1 MQNGICVTPT
11 HVTCAP
17 PKEMQNGACVTPTP
31 VTCVPPKEMQNGA
44 CVTPTPVTC
53 VPPKVL
59 QNGACDYCP
68 SGQIEYVER
77 CISCKNHEI
86 IYLNKCTWIMDILK
100 DEFGKPKLCLST
112 RKLLREYT
120 GSCVRVVDS
129 NKKEIDI
136 GFDSKGMIDY
146 GEFLKL
152 KEPVFVYI
160 WYDQSGYNNQMGR
173 DLFHGYRWNKD
184 SFGAQN
190 GMPQL
195 TFVTMASGLN
205 KPIISFSNTQMVT
218 DGPVTL
224 SKLGI
229 TNQKHCIV
237 SSVSSSQQGIQFIYS
252 SASSGSNEIH
262 LNGSSGVRYITDNNT
277 YLDVGSNGRYTD
289 GKYHTFVQTGGDPLK
304 DQNDLIMV
312 DNIKSFSYLLSKRIQ
327 TNSNAPLAIGTKL
340 SGVGDGKF
348 YLKGDIS
355 EFIIF
360 PTEPFSNNNF
370 FDLIE
375 LYIEN
380 VKTYNDFGYLT

>member
-1 MQNGICVTPT
+1 MQNGVCVTPTPVTCVPPKEMQNGICVTPT
-11 HVTCAP
+11 HVTCA
-17 PKEMQNGACVTPTP
+17 
-31 VTCVPPKEMQNGA
+31 PPKEMQNGA

-195 TFVTMASGLN
+195 TFVTMDSGLK
-205 KPIISFSNTQMVT
+205 KPIISFSNTEMVT
-218 DGPVTL
+218 TGITL
-224 SKLGI
+224 SNLGI
-229 TNQKHCIV
+229 TNPNHCIV

-252 SASSGSNEIH
+252 SFSSGSTEMH
-262 LNGSSGVRYITDNNT
+262 LNGSSGVRYIMDNNSFIDKG
-277 YLDVGSNGRYTD
+277 LNGQYTD
-289 GKYHTFVQTGGDPLK
+289 GKYHTFVQRGGDPSK
-304 DQNDLIMV
+304 GQNDSLMV
-312 DNIKSFSYLLSKRIQ
+312 DNTSDYSLLLSKRIQ
-327 TNSNAPLAIGTKL
+327 TNSDKYFAIGSRL
-340 SGVGDGKF
+340 AGFEPQGKF

-360 PTEPFSNNNF
+360 PTSQDSNKKF
-370 FDLIE
+370 FELIE

>member
-1 MQNGICVTPT
+1 MN
-11 HVTCAP
+11 
-17 PKEMQNGACVTPTP
+17 
-31 VTCVPPKEMQNGA
+31 
-44 CVTPTPVTC
+44 
-53 VPPKVL
+53 VL
-59 QNGACDYCP
+59 NEEC
-68 SGQIEYVER
+68 
-77 CISCKNHEI
+77 
-86 IYLNKCTWIMDILK
+86 
-100 DEFGKPKLCLST
+100 GKPSLCVST
-112 RKLLREYT
+112 RKLMSSYN
-120 GSCVRVVDS
+120 GPCVKVVDY
-129 NKKEIDI
+129 NKKEISI

-146 GEFLKL
+146 EEFLKL
-152 KEPVFVYI
+152 KEPVFVYV
-160 WYDQSGYNNQMGR
+160 WYDQSGNGNNF
-173 DLFHGYRWNKD
+173 FHGYYWDKNL
-184 SFGAQN
+184 FGAQN